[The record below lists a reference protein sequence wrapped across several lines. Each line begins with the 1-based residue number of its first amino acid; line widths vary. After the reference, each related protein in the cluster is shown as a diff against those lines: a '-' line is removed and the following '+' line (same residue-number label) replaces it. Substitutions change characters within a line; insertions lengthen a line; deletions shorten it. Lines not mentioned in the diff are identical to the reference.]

1 MMRKHDHLSRQKSRS
16 KNGGKSS
23 MLNQHI
29 EKLLAYETE
38 LDDLELQL
46 DALLDAESK
55 RREKGSFAIMREN
68 IVVASWWS

>member
-1 MMRKHDHLSRQKSRS
+1 
-16 KNGGKSS
+16 